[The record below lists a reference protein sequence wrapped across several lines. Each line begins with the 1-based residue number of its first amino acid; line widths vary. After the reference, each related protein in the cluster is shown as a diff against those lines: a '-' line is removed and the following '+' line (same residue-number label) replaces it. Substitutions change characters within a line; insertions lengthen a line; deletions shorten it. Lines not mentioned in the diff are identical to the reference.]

1 MRIFT
6 GIAIPQAITDRLET
20 VVASLRPTAAI
31 RWSPLAN
38 LHITTKFIGAWAED
52 RLEELKQ
59 ALSVVRIPPN
69 LKIDVTGFDFFPNPR
84 HPKVFFASVLA
95 PGLETLHAGIENA
108 LEPLGC
114 ARDDRAFSPHLTL
127 ARIGRDDVSGLCRRM
142 ADLKQA
148 DLKQVDFGSFTA
160 AGFHLYLSR
169 PTPRGSVYTP
179 LASFGFT
186 EREAIAC

>member
-59 ALSVVRIPPN
+59 ALSVVRLPAN
-69 LKIDVTGFDFFPNPR
+69 LKINVTGFDFFPNPR
-84 HPKVFFASVLA
+84 HPKVFFAGVRA
-95 PGLETLHAGIENA
+95 PGLETLHTAIENA

-127 ARIGRDDVSGLCRRM
+127 ARIGRDDVSGLCRRVT
-142 ADLKQA
+142 

-160 AGFHLYLSR
+160 AGFHLYLSQ
-169 PTPRGSVYTP
+169 PTPRGSVYTS